1 MYLFTNKWI
10 FKVMSRTDL
19 AHQVAE
25 VRMSALDS
33 PEDSIGG
40 LEPGTPLPNG
50 KHKTGAALP

>member
-1 MYLFTNKWI
+1 
-10 FKVMSRTDL
+10 MSRTDL

-40 LEPGTPLPNG
+40 LEPEAATLPNG
-50 KHKTGAALP
+50 KHKTGADLL